1 MTQIADA
8 EASQVH
14 FARCSLCQRAWETR
28 ADFLADP
35 QLRIIGYQVAFT
47 DLTEGF
53 FLFNHS
59 CGTTLARPV
68 GEFQDLYTGPIFA
81 HRATGSD
88 ECPGYCLRRGELRA
102 CPAECECA
110 SVREI
115 IQTILD
121 WPGKGN
127 QQPVTQLPHLIG

>member
-1 MTQIADA
+1 MQPADA
-8 EASQVH
+8 AARHVH
-14 FARCSLCQRAWETR
+14 FARCSLCRHTWETR
-28 ADFLADP
+28 VDFLGDP
-35 QLRIIGYQVAFT
+35 SLRIIGYQVAFT
-47 DLTEGF
+47 NLAEGF

-68 GEFQDLYTGPIFA
+68 GEFQDLHDGPIVA

-115 IQTILD
+115 IQIILG
-121 WPGKGN
+121 WPGKGD
-127 QQPVTQLPHLIG
+127 QQDPAQLPQLIG

>member
-1 MTQIADA
+1 M
-8 EASQVH
+8 
-14 FARCSLCQRAWETR
+14 CQRAWETR

-35 QLRIIGYQVAFT
+35 HLGIIGYQVAFSK
-47 DLTEGF
+47 LAEGF

-68 GEFQDLYTGPIFA
+68 GEFQDLYDGPVIA

-88 ECPGYCLRRGELRA
+88 ECPGYCLRRGELRP

-115 IQTILD
+115 IQIILN
-121 WPGKGN
+121 WPGKAA
-127 QQPVTQLPHLIG
+127 QQGVAQLPHLIG